1 MKIIFANNV
10 KIEQHYQILDIV
22 NHVLIIV
29 KNVFIEI
36 IQQDVIRIN
45 VMMVIIQI
53 ISDAINVE
61 KVVNPVILLII

>member
-1 MKIIFANNV
+1 VKIIFANNV